1 MPGKGLWKAEEMPTP
16 KQYGPRIRPVENW
29 SIMFDPAKPS
39 TWRTGSARSAM
50 AATEANDD
58 VELKRVLSLVPY
70 VKFVLDFAEQLDAA
84 CRSKSWRTAAVLLP
98 WCEVDAWRA
107 SLLIATQMQD
117 CKTLKHLLVDTAEW
131 REHDRFR
138 VELTGDEVH
147 PSAKRSL
154 ELAVQVYKKV
164 TPFRERGEGNEELLN
179 APFLKDGPW

>member
-1 MPGKGLWKAEEMPTP
+1 
-16 KQYGPRIRPVENW
+16 
-29 SIMFDPAKPS
+29 
-39 TWRTGSARSAM
+39 
-50 AATEANDD
+50 
-58 VELKRVLSLVPY
+58 
-70 VKFVLDFAEQLDAA
+70 
-84 CRSKSWRTAAVLLP
+84 VLLP

-179 APFLKDGPW
+179 APFLKDGPWQVREGPSSTTSRGRCEREGDEREKARIRVTSPPFLLAHFSESACWT